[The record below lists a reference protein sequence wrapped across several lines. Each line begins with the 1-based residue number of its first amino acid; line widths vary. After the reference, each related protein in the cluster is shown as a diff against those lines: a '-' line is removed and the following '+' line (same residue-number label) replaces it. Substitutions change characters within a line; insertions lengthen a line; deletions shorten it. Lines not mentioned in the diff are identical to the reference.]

1 MRRAPVAFVLVALLA
16 GCGLQDPY
24 PLPAEPPG
32 DVTFHAIAVGESV
45 SEAVLFIEA
54 RTGSR
59 VEIVSAEAVGTLEGA
74 TVAFSASTLTEDA
87 DGDIVIGDEHADL
100 AGLRIDELADP
111 RAEPPANTV
120 AIVADITPLEPGRY
134 VLSTVKLTYRI
145 NGAPERHGEGMDVV
159 VTICADDPAPSDCDD
174 QPG

>member
-1 MRRAPVAFVLVALLA
+1 MKRAHVAFLVAVVLA

-32 DVTFHAIAVGESV
+32 DVTFHPVAVGESV

-54 RTGSR
+54 RSGSR

-74 TVAFSASTLTEDA
+74 TVAFSASTLTEDGA
-87 DGDIVIGDEHADL
+87 GDVVIGDEHADV
-100 AGLRIDELADP
+100 AGLRVDELADP

-120 AIVADITPLEPGRY
+120 AIVAEITPMEPGRY

-159 VTICADDPAPSDCDD
+159 VTVCADDPAPSTCDD